1 MEPTNP
7 YVMAQGLAADTE
19 DTSEESQGEQETL
32 QPGPSSSQFPQLS
45 ELRETYNTLMANAE
59 PPHDD
64 DEEDEIS
71 MFIRSGGQIM
81 MQDETTCEEQ
91 PSIRGSTAKPAA
103 KTKTTIP
110 QAEPEASQAKMR
122 STKQVQLKPKPAPR
136 SKASQAKAMTSSGP
150 KRMPRPSLPQPSK
163 AHQDNLSKS
172 SGSKPQSSTGSM
184 MHPHQVRAELMK
196 GELQPSAT
204 GSDKKLEE
212 EVQEVKPP
220 IEAPAKREV
229 EHRSRKEES
238 RVSDSIEQEA
248 ELGESDPEEGS
259 VYETYVVEEEIEEE
273 VQSTK
278 DEVLDDVDDSDTG
291 GFGVATMTM
300 APEEEQPQVPETDIV
315 SIWVE
320 TLRMG
325 INDSIYESIIE
336 RVKMRGTAVTHTV
349 YADEVFCI
357 MSTHRQAE
365 RVQERCDNVTIQES
379 TIKLR
384 SHDYLSAPRHPHRLS
399 TN

>member
-1 MEPTNP
+1 
-7 YVMAQGLAADTE
+7 MAQGLAADTE
-19 DTSEESQGEQETL
+19 DTSESQGEQETL

-45 ELRETYNTLMANAE
+45 ELRETYNALMANAE

-81 MQDETTCEEQ
+81 QDETTCEEQ
-91 PSIRGSTAKPAA
+91 PSIKGSTAKPAA
-103 KTKTTIP
+103 KTKTKTTIP

-150 KRMPRPSLPQPSK
+150 KRMPRPLPQPSK
-163 AHQDNLSKS
+163 APQDNLSKS

-204 GSDKKLEE
+204 VIDKLKE
-212 EVQEVKPP
+212 EVQEVEPP

-278 DEVLDDVDDSDTG
+278 DEVLDDVDSDTEG
-291 GFGVATMTM
+291 IGVATMTM

-325 INDSIYESIIE
+325 IDDSIYESIIE